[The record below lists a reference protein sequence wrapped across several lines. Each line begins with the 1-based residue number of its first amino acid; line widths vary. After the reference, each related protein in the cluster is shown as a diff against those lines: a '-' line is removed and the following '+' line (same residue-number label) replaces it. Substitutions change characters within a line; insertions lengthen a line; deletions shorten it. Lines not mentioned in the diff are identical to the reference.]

1 MHIHSSSFREIS
13 VEKKRHKSSF
23 CADLTSQNFWK
34 ENVTFALLHNSFL
47 CPFWK
52 IFAKRTILYYTLRI
66 FFSPQVHGWLN
77 ALTDAFLRY
86 FAEIAW
92 FCKMGPE
99 PFRNCTIKSFCH
111 CNFKS
116 YFPILNFH
124 YKFGD
129 CYLSSSEGSN
139 NRFRKYESEVSRIFL
154 TN

>member
-1 MHIHSSSFREIS
+1 MSNFNAYSFKFFQRNFNWTKKDIKVIFVPTWLRKTFERKMLHS
-13 VEKKRHKSSF
+13 HF
-23 CADLTSQNFWK
+23 CTILF
-34 ENVTFALLHNSFL
+34 FALFERYLL
-47 CPFWK
+47 RGLYC
-52 IFAKRTILYYTLRI
+52 TILYG

-99 PFRNCTIKSFCH
+99 PLRNCTIKSFCH

-129 CYLSSSEGSN
+129 C
-139 NRFRKYESEVSRIFL
+139 
-154 TN
+154 